1 MRGPPQA
8 KNEQLL
14 ELEHALM
21 SAEDA
26 LEQRQATLVE
36 CQDMLAE
43 MQSFS
48 EAQRARADQEQA
60 QAQVGL
66 PSVAE
71 AVPSRSGKRHSAV
84 AHGSAVPGHAGRG
97 AEPLTGAADTC
108 GPEQAQAR
116 VNGMCFCQC
125 GRACLSEE

>member
-1 MRGPPQA
+1 MVRILWADLHVVPYQAALHATALSVVLWIGQA
-8 KNEQLL
+8 KNEQIL

-48 EAQRARADQEQA
+48 ETQQHRAEQEQA
-60 QAQVGL
+60 QAQV
-66 PSVAE
+66 
-71 AVPSRSGKRHSAV
+71 
-84 AHGSAVPGHAGRG
+84 
-97 AEPLTGAADTC
+97 D
-108 GPEQAQAR
+108 AQFKHLIWIR
-116 VNGMCFCQC
+116 T
-125 GRACLSEE
+125 